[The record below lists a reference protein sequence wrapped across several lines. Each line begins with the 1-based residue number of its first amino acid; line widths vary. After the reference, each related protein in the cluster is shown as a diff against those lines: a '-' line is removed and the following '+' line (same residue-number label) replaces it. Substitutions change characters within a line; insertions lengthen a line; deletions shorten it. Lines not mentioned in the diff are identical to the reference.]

1 MDDRVLT
8 PERGGRPVVFGEVLF
23 DRFPDGSAVLG
34 GAPFNVAWHLQA
46 FGQEPLFI
54 SRVGD
59 DPMGRRIRDAMTDH
73 GMDTSGLQLDSAHP
87 TGTVDVSFVDGEP
100 HYDIVED
107 RAWDFVAADALPPL
121 RDVALVYHGSLALRG
136 AVTRKAF
143 QELKQRLPAPR
154 FVDVNLR
161 APWWSPATVLDLI
174 DGAAWVKLNA
184 GELAEL
190 DPGGDGSERAAE
202 AWRAAHSLRLLILTR
217 GAQGALALAPDAC
230 IGVAPEA
237 ASTVVDTVG
246 AGDAFASVFL
256 LGILNGWS
264 LDNTLHRAQDFASAL
279 VGVRGATVEDPA
291 FYAGFATAWGLGE
304 A

>member
-1 MDDRVLT
+1 MGETVLT
-8 PERGGRPVVFGEVLF
+8 PARIGRPVVFGEVLF

-87 TGTVDVSFVDGEP
+87 TGIVDVSFVDGEP
-100 HYDIVED
+100 SYDIVEG

-121 RDVALVYHGSLALRG
+121 RDVALIYHGSLALRG

-161 APWWSPATVLDLI
+161 APWWNPTAVLDLI

-190 DPGGDGSERAAE
+190 DPGDDGSERAAE
-202 AWRAAHSLRLLILTR
+202 AWRAAHALRLLILTR

-304 A
+304 G

>member
-8 PERGGRPVVFGEVLF
+8 PGRVGRPVVFGEVLF

-46 FGQEPLFI
+46 FGQQPLFI

-87 TGTVDVSFVDGEP
+87 TGIVDVSFVDGEP
-100 HYDIVED
+100 NYDIVEG

-121 RDVALVYHGSLALRG
+121 RDVALIYHGSLALRG

-161 APWWSPATVLDLI
+161 APWWNPTTVLDLI

-190 DPGGDGSERAAE
+190 DPDGDGSQRAAE
-202 AWRAAHSLRLLILTR
+202 AWRAAHALRLLILTR
-217 GAQGALALAPDAC
+217 GAQGALALAPGAC
-230 IGVAPEA
+230 IGVVPEA

-256 LGILNGWS
+256 LGLLSGWS

-304 A
+304 G